1 MKKHLII
8 LVALFSLASCKSK
21 QNADLA
27 ETLPKDVALKPERSS
42 SQTADV
48 KKLQVQKS
56 QIDSLIATV
65 PCKNEENWRISP
77 LGSKACGGPAGYI
90 AYPVEMENEVLP
102 LIKNYTQQSD
112 AFNKKFGII
121 SDCAMVPPPSGIRCQ
136 NGKPVLLRSIV
147 GERNPQ

>member
-1 MKKHLII
+1 MNKRLLILSLFLS
-8 LVALFSLASCKSK
+8 LVACKSK

-42 SQTADV
+42 SKTADI
-48 KKLQVQKS
+48 KKLDVQKS

-65 PCKNEENWRISP
+65 PCENADDWRISP

-90 AYPVEMENEVLP
+90 AYPVKIENEILP
-102 LIKNYTQQSD
+102 LIKNYTQKSD

-121 SDCAMVPPPSGIRCQ
+121 SDCAMVPPPSGVRCQ

-147 GERNPQ
+147 GSGNPQ